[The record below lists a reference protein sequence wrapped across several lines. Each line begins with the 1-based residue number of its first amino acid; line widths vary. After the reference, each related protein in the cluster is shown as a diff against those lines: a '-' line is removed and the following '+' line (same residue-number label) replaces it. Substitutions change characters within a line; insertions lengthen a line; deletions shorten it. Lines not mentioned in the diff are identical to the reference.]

1 MYVLAITGGIGSG
14 KSTAAAFLAARG
26 AVVLDL
32 DAIAHGLLRAD
43 SPVFAHIVSAFG
55 SDVVGGS
62 GDIDHAALARA
73 AFRSR
78 EEAEKLDAI
87 MHPAIYAATAGA
99 LDALALQAT
108 PPRLVVLEVPLLV
121 EAPEFLDLVDA
132 VLAISAAEDTREER
146 LVARGMPLDEV
157 DRRMS
162 CQAGDAERR
171 EIADYVIE
179 NDGDELSLRAALAD
193 FFDKELAP
201 RVS

>member
-1 MYVLAITGGIGSG
+1 V
-14 KSTAAAFLAARG
+14 
-26 AVVLDL
+26 
-32 DAIAHGLLRAD
+32 
-43 SPVFAHIVSAFG
+43 
-55 SDVVGGS
+55 
-62 GDIDHAALARA
+62 
-73 AFRSR
+73 
-78 EEAEKLDAI
+78 
-87 MHPAIYAATAGA
+87 HPAIYAATAGA

-108 PPRLVVLEVPLLV
+108 PPRLVVLEIPLLV

-179 NDGDELSLRAALAD
+179 ERTGTSCRCAPHLGPT